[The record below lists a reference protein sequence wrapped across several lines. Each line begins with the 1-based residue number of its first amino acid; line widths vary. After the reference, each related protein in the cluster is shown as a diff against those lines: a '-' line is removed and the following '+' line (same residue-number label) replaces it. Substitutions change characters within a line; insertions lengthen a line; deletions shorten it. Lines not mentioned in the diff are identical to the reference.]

1 MTPWPRVVLTSP
13 EQQGHQT
20 TAGGSRE
27 RPLTQLFDR
36 SFFMPLSDELIANA
50 FIHSF
55 TYSSVYKAIFDYLP
69 IFLVI

>member
-1 MTPWPRVVLTSP
+1 MTPWPRAVLTSP

-20 TAGGSRE
+20 TAGGSHE

-55 TYSSVYKAIFDYLP
+55 TYSPVHKVIFDDSP
-69 IFLVI
+69 IFLVV